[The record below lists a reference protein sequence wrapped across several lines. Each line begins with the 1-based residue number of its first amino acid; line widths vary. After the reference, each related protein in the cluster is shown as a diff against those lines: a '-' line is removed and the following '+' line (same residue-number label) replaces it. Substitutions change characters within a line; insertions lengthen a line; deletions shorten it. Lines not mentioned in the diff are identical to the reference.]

1 MTNDRVPPHDEQT
14 AQEQSDFFVARLPAP
29 TWLKNL
35 NIGPKLSIGFGA
47 LVLLVLLVV
56 AVSFV
61 ASAGAQQTMRATNQL
76 RYPAAATATAAQ
88 VDLLLMQSNVRGYLA
103 LGEDVYREAFE
114 AAQASFEANL
124 ASLNDLELSSLNQAR
139 LAELEAAY
147 ADWKT
152 LPGQLFTLRNDRL
165 EREPAYRV
173 LATDGV
179 LFGGQVLLDLNN
191 MIDAQALQTPTTDNI
206 RLLKDM
212 ADFQGSFAAMLSGLR
227 NYVTTQNRIFRQEY
241 EANLVLNDLAWE
253 NLQDGVDGLTET
265 QQALLQDI
273 RLNRDKFLDLPEYRI
288 FPVLEAED
296 GSYRQD
302 LYLFSTEAVPQADL
316 MLDLLADITADEQRL
331 LKDELNRSNSSLG
344 TARSQTVIWGV
355 VAVLAGG
362 ILAYILRS
370 TLVAPVTI
378 LTNVA
383 ERIRAGDLEAH
394 APVVFNDE
402 VGLLAQTFN
411 RMTTRLRET
420 LQQVRKEKK
429 RADDL
434 LNVVIPIGV
443 ELTSEQDFNRLLE
456 KMLVEAKTFCNADA
470 GSLYLR
476 TEDDHLRFVIVRN
489 DTQNLA
495 LGGTTG
501 KEITFPPLALYD
513 ADGQSNW
520 RNIAA
525 YTALTGNSMNI
536 EEVYAPDGTL
546 EFSGPRE
553 FDARI
558 GYRSKSMLTIPLKN
572 VLDEV
577 IGVLQLINAKDP
589 ETGEIIPFDANIQQ
603 MMESFSSL
611 AVAALEAYK
620 REQALRQEIQ
630 QLRIEIDEAK
640 LQQQVKE
647 TVETDFFQDLQAK
660 AQDIRQRRQRTKSGN
675 Q

>member
-1 MTNDRVPPHDEQT
+1 MTSKMTPPDDEQT
-14 AQEQSDFFVARLPAP
+14 EQLDIFLTRLPTP
-29 TWLKNL
+29 VWLKNL
-35 NIGPKLSIGFGA
+35 NIGPKLTLGFGV
-47 LVLLVLLVV
+47 LVLLTLLVV
-56 AVSFV
+56 AVSFA
-61 ASAGAQQTMRATNQL
+61 ASDGAQRTMRATNEL

-88 VDLLLMQSNVRGYLA
+88 VDLLWMQSNVRGYLA
-103 LGEDVYREAFE
+103 LGEDSYREAFE
-114 AAQASFEANL
+114 VAQASFNGNL
-124 ASLNDLELSSLNQAR
+124 AALRSLELTPLNQAR
-139 LAELEAAY
+139 LTELEAVY
-147 ADWKT
+147 ADWQA

-179 LFGGQVLLDLNN
+179 LFGGQVLLDLNK
-191 MIDAQALQTPTTDNI
+191 MIDAQALQAPTTDNI
-206 RLLKDM
+206 RLLKHM

-241 EANLVLNDLAWE
+241 EANLVLNNLAWE
-253 NLQDGVDGLTET
+253 NLESEAERLTET
-265 QQALLQDI
+265 QQALLQTV
-273 RLNRDKFLDLPEYRI
+273 RLNRDKFLDLPEQRI

-302 LYLFSTEAVPQADL
+302 LYLFSTQAVPQADL
-316 MLDLLADITADEQRL
+316 MLDLLADMTADEQML
-331 LKDELNRSNSSLG
+331 LRNELNRSNFILG
-344 TARSQTVIWGV
+344 LARQRTVIWGV
-355 VAVLAGG
+355 VAVLVGVV
-362 ILAYILRS
+362 LSYVLRA
-370 TLVAPVTI
+370 TVVAPVTI

-383 ERIRAGDLEAH
+383 ERIRGGDLEAR
-394 APVVFNDE
+394 APVLFADE
-402 VGLLAQTFN
+402 LGLLAQTFN
-411 RMTTRLRET
+411 RMTTRLRDT
-420 LQQVRKEKK
+420 LLQVRKEKK

-456 KMLVEAKTFCNADA
+456 KVLVEAKEFCHADA

-476 TEDDHLRFVIVRN
+476 TEDDQLRFVIVRN

-495 LGGTTG
+495 LGGATG
-501 KEITFPPLALYD
+501 KEITFPPLPLYD

-536 EEVYAPDGTL
+536 EEVYAPDGTM

-553 FDARI
+553 FDERT
-558 GYRSKSMLTIPLKN
+558 GYRSQSMLTIPLKN
-572 VLDEV
+572 MLDEV

-589 ETGEIIPFDANIQQ
+589 ETGETIPFDSNIQQ

-620 REQALRQEIQ
+620 REQALRQEIR

-640 LQQQVKE
+640 LQQQVQE

-660 AQDIRQRRQRTKSGN
+660 AQDIRQRRQRAKTGD

>member
-1 MTNDRVPPHDEQT
+1 M
-14 AQEQSDFFVARLPAP
+14 
-29 TWLKNL
+29 
-35 NIGPKLSIGFGA
+35 
-47 LVLLVLLVV
+47 
-56 AVSFV
+56 
-61 ASAGAQQTMRATNQL
+61 
-76 RYPAAATATAAQ
+76 
-88 VDLLLMQSNVRGYLA
+88 
-103 LGEDVYREAFE
+103 
-114 AAQASFEANL
+114 
-124 ASLNDLELSSLNQAR
+124 
-139 LAELEAAY
+139 
-147 ADWKT
+147 
-152 LPGQLFTLRNDRL
+152 
-165 EREPAYRV
+165 

-253 NLQDGVDGLTET
+253 SLQDGVDGLTET

-302 LYLFSTEAVPQADL
+302 LYLFSTQAVPQADL

>member
-253 NLQDGVDGLTET
+253 SLQDGVDGLTET

-302 LYLFSTEAVPQADL
+302 LYLFSTQAVPQADL

>member
-1 MTNDRVPPHDEQT
+1 MTSKMTPPDDEQM
-14 AQEQSDFFVARLPAP
+14 EQPDIFLARLPTPA
-29 TWLKNL
+29 WLKNL
-35 NIGPKLSIGFGA
+35 NIGPKLTLGFGV
-47 LVLLVLLVV
+47 LVLLTLLVV
-56 AVSFV
+56 AVSFA
-61 ASAGAQQTMRATNQL
+61 ASDGAQRTMRATNEL

-88 VDLLLMQSNVRGYLA
+88 VDLLWMQSNVRGYLA
-103 LGEDVYREAFE
+103 LGEDSYREAFE
-114 AAQASFEANL
+114 AAQASFTANL
-124 ASLNDLELSSLNQAR
+124 AALRSLELTPLNQAR
-139 LAELEAAY
+139 LTELEAVY
-147 ADWKT
+147 ADWQA

-179 LFGGQVLLDLNN
+179 LFGGQVLLDLNK
-191 MIDAQALQTPTTDNI
+191 MIDTQALQTPTAENV
-206 RLLKDM
+206 RLLKHM

-241 EANLVLNDLAWE
+241 EANLVLNELAWE
-253 NLQDGVDGLTET
+253 NLAGSGAQLTET
-265 QQALLQDI
+265 QQALLQAI
-273 RLNRDKFLDLPEYRI
+273 HLNRDKFLDLPEQRI

-296 GSYRQD
+296 GRYRQD
-302 LYLFSTEAVPQADL
+302 LYLFSTQAVPQADL
-316 MLDLLADITADEQRL
+316 MLDLLADITADEQTL
-331 LKDELNRSNSSLG
+331 LRNELNRSNFILG
-344 TARSQTVIWGV
+344 LARQRTVLWGV
-355 VAVLAGG
+355 VAVLVGG
-362 ILAYILRS
+362 VLSYVLRA
-370 TLVAPVTI
+370 TVVAPVTI

-383 ERIRAGDLEAH
+383 ERIRGGDLEAR
-394 APVVFNDE
+394 APVLFADE
-402 VGLLAQTFN
+402 LGLLAQTFN

-420 LQQVRKEKK
+420 LWQVRKEKK

-456 KMLVEAKTFCNADA
+456 KVLVEAKEFCHADA

-489 DTQNLA
+489 DTQNLV
-495 LGGTTG
+495 LGGATG
-501 KEITFPPLALYD
+501 KEITFPPLPLYD

-536 EEVYAPDGTL
+536 EEVYAPDGTM

-553 FDARI
+553 FDERT
-558 GYRSKSMLTIPLKN
+558 GYRSQSMLTIPLKN
-572 VLDEV
+572 MLDEV

-589 ETGEIIPFDANIQQ
+589 ETGETIPFDSNIQQ

-620 REQALRQEIQ
+620 REQALRQEIR

-640 LQQQVKE
+640 LQQQVQE

-660 AQDIRQRRQRTKSGN
+660 AQDIRQRRQRAIGN
-675 Q
+675 R